1 MGTVSRVYGDAL
13 MEAAREKNKTDCLTR
28 EAEVLGEIWKA
39 NPELPAF
46 LENPNVTEEEKVSVL
61 KGIFEERVSPEMMGF
76 LLVILHKGRQKA
88 VPDILDAFLERVM
101 EEKKTGTAWVIS
113 AAELTMEQKE
123 QVRGK
128 LLASTSWKEF
138 QMHFAVDPS
147 LIGGMVI
154 RVGDRVADSSIR
166 TQLRTL
172 GQSLQQ
178 IRLD

>member
-1 MGTVSRVYGDAL
+1 M
-13 MEAAREKNKTDCLTR
+13 ME
-28 EAEVLGEIWKA
+28 
-39 NPELPAF
+39 
-46 LENPNVTEEEKVSVL
+46 
-61 KGIFEERVSPEMMGF
+61 F

-113 AAELTMEQKE
+113 AVELTMEQKE

-166 TQLRTL
+166 TQLCRL
-172 GQSLQQ
+172 EQSLQQ